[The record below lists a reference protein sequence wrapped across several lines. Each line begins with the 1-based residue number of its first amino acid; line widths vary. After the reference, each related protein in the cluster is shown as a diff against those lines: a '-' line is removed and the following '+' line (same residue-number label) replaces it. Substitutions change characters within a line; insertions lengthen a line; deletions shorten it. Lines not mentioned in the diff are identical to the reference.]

1 LIVRKCSERDDRIR
15 EVIVIPAAPPFLR
28 VLVFFALGGEE
39 AVDGSGRFREGDVID
54 GEDTDGLIIDL
65 AIENRRRRFGKD
77 EGNIP
82 EEGFVNERNS
92 DGAMT
97 RLRCTS
103 LGKGL
108 IENRLLPISEK
119 IRFPGE

>member
-1 LIVRKCSERDDRIR
+1 MIGIR

-39 AVDGSGRFREGDVID
+39 AVDGGERFREGDVIA
-54 GEDTDGLIIDL
+54 GEDTDGLVL
-65 AIENRRRRFGKD
+65 VLVIENRRRRFGKD

-82 EEGFVNERNS
+82 EEGFFKESSS

-97 RLRCTS
+97 CLKCTS

-108 IENRLLPISEK
+108 TESRLLPISEK
-119 IRFPGE
+119 IRFLGG